1 MDIFSDF
8 ITAIGNIAIDF
19 NFGTWALTLF
29 AVWMG
34 IGTAVF
40 LKRNGIVLP
49 LIEKPDVKMGTIG
62 DFAMGFFISFGF
74 STAGIAPFFAWS
86 LSTMLASAADWV
98 RKKHEGRTSAIATLR
113 EEVLELLELSDSD
126 PEKFKIMIREK
137 MGIVDDEIGPDLTA
151 TGEDIL
157 DPDIVPSES
166 PPELEAEVV
175 PEPEPEPPPE
185 ASPSEG

>member
-1 MDIFSDF
+1 MDVFSDF
-8 ITAIGNIAIDF
+8 INAIGDIAIDF

-49 LIEKPDVKMGTIG
+49 SIEKPDVKMGTIG

-86 LSTMLASAADWV
+86 LSTMLASVADWV
-98 RKKHEGRTSAIATLR
+98 RKKYEGRISAIAVLKA
-113 EEVLELLELSDSD
+113 EILELMELSESD
-126 PEKFKIMIREK
+126 PEKFKITLREM
-137 MGIVDDEIGPDLTA
+137 MGIVDDETEPDLFV

-157 DPDIVPSES
+157 DSDVVQPEPS
-166 PPELEAEVV
+166 PEAEVV
-175 PEPEPEPPPE
+175 PEPEPPPE
-185 ASPSEG
+185 APKPEG